1 VGLFVALCRSGRRN
15 QRWTVDR
22 GDRKPSVDIFLAGLH
37 HRGRVE
43 REIYLHW
50 LDASSPLTSAEARQV
65 ARALMAAADACER
78 AADEIDNGTGT
89 VAP

>member
-1 VGLFVALCRSGRRN
+1 MTTTRIEN

-43 REIYLHW
+43 REIYVHW

-65 ARALMAAADACER
+65 ARALMAAADAINDI
-78 AADEIDNGTGT
+78 DEPDCVMHLTDHT
-89 VAP
+89 